1 MAEERSR
8 RVKRLRE
15 KNPKISESE
24 LKEKSTDLA
33 IKEVDKFKQ
42 ENSRWPDPKE
52 LEAMSENV
60 YEQLKFEME
69 KPQSTEQKTPAQE
82 KTVKKFS
89 EINPEKSDQPASFL
103 ERRREKREFE
113 RQEAARRKQNE
124 TGKKQKVPSEIKN
137 EKTGTKNNKNAPA
150 KKASS
155 TKELFGDELKE
166 EMLAEDKDLGDFKK
180 LVGLE
185 ELSSLEENLD
195 EKSDVDLIDKDTETD
210 NNSCPNCNNK
220 TKGIIYCPGCGNAFF
235 NHCAKKIEPMADS
248 IKYTCTH
255 CSFEFKKRTHS

>member
-1 MAEERSR
+1 MAEEKSR
-8 RVKRLRE
+8 RMKRLLE
-15 KNPKISESE
+15 KEKAPKISESE

-60 YEQLKFEME
+60 YEQLKREME
-69 KPQSTEQKTPAQE
+69 KPQSAEQKTPDAKKAPE
-82 KTVKKFS
+82 KFS
-89 EINPEKSDQPASFL
+89 EINSEKGNAPASFL

-113 RQEAARRKQNE
+113 RQEAVKRKKSLG
-124 TGKKQKVPSEIKN
+124 GKEQKVPEELKN
-137 EKTGTKNNKNAPA
+137 EKAGTKNNKNAPA
-150 KKASS
+150 KTSS
-155 TKELFGDELKE
+155 TKDLFGGELKD
-166 EMLAEDKDLGDFKK
+166 EMLLDKDLGDFKK
-180 LVGLE
+180 LVAID

-195 EKSDVDLIDKDTETD
+195 EKSDIDLIDKDTETE

-220 TKGIIYCPGCGNAFF
+220 TKGIIYCPGCGNAFCD
-235 NHCAKKIEPMADS
+235 HCAKKIEPMGDS

-255 CSFEFKKRTHS
+255 CSFEFKKRTHN